1 MASVGVQ
8 CSHSLLACPFCCL
21 ISCAVPETG
30 PIGVVMF
37 LKYLDKQRE
46 EEGGA
51 FHKLMHGL
59 AGTFFHSG
67 ENEPVINLAETR
79 GVDIRIEK
87 LNKYYGSNHVLKDL
101 DLEILAGETFSI
113 IGPSGTGK
121 SVLLKHIIK
130 LETPDSGEIYI
141 DGVPIFGRKGKTIG
155 RDYRFSM
162 VFQSSA
168 LFNSLT
174 VGENV
179 GLWLREKRVC
189 KEQRIKEIIREKLAM
204 VGLEGKEGLN
214 TSELSGGMK
223 KRVAIARSLAMNPDL
238 ILYDE
243 PTAEFDPVNTD
254 ELANTILRLKE
265 ATKNTTIIVS
275 HDLNFSLYISD
286 RIAMI
291 HEGRIVE
298 VGSPAEIKASQ
309 NPIVRSFIHTTTKG
323 IKLD

>member
-1 MASVGVQ
+1 
-8 CSHSLLACPFCCL
+8 
-21 ISCAVPETG
+21 
-30 PIGVVMF
+30 MF

-46 EEGGA
+46 EVGGM
-51 FHKLMHGL
+51 FNKLMHGL
-59 AGTFFHSG
+59 TGSFFHG
-67 ENEPVINLAETR
+67 EEPECNVNLNETR
-79 GVDIRIEK
+79 GVGIRVEK
-87 LNKYYGSNHVLKDL
+87 LNKYFGENHVLKDV
-101 DLEILAGETFSI
+101 DLEIYAGETFSI

-130 LETPDSGEIYI
+130 LDTPDSGEIFI
-141 DGVPIFGRKGKTIG
+141 DDVPIYQSKNHSVGNN
-155 RDYRFSM
+155 YRFSM

-179 GLWLREKRVC
+179 GLWLREKRIC
-189 KEQRIKEIIREKLAM
+189 KEHKIREVIQEKLAL

-243 PTAEFDPVNTD
+243 PTAELDPINTD
-254 ELANTILRLKE
+254 ELANTILKLKE
-265 ATKNTTIIVS
+265 NTRNTTVIVS
-275 HDLNFSLYISD
+275 HDLNFALYISD
-286 RIAMI
+286 RIAMM
-291 HEGRIVE
+291 HDGKIVE
-298 VGSPAEIKASQ
+298 VGTPAEIKLSQ
-309 NPIVRSFIHTTTKG
+309 NPIVKRFIYTTTKG